1 MKADNEL
8 AISVQILFK
17 SVKKWKYQF
26 KQSKLRK
33 QKQSEKKRNSFR
45 RVYLL
50 RHGIKSE
57 NKLVKLT
64 IFNVFAYEILP
75 GDAVWSW

>member
-1 MKADNEL
+1 M
-8 AISVQILFK
+8 
-17 SVKKWKYQF
+17 F

-57 NKLVKLT
+57 NKHVKIT

-75 GDAVWSW
+75 GDAV

>member
-1 MKADNEL
+1 MSLQLVYRYYSSLSKNENM
-8 AISVQILFK
+8 
-17 SVKKWKYQF
+17 F

-57 NKLVKLT
+57 NKHVKIT
-64 IFNVFAYEILP
+64 VFNVFAHEILP
-75 GDAVWSW
+75 GDAVWGW

>member
-1 MKADNEL
+1 MKNM
-8 AISVQILFK
+8 
-17 SVKKWKYQF
+17 F

-33 QKQSEKKRNSFR
+33 QKQNEKKRNSFR

-57 NKLVKLT
+57 NKRVKLT
-64 IFNVFAYEILP
+64 ILNVFTHEILP

>member
-1 MKADNEL
+1 M
-8 AISVQILFK
+8 
-17 SVKKWKYQF
+17 F

-33 QKQSEKKRNSFR
+33 QKQNEKKRNSFR

-57 NKLVKLT
+57 NKRVKLT
-64 IFNVFAYEILP
+64 ILNVFTHEILP
-75 GDAVWSW
+75 GDAV

>member
-1 MKADNEL
+1 M
-8 AISVQILFK
+8 
-17 SVKKWKYQF
+17 F

-33 QKQSEKKRNSFR
+33 QKQSEIKRNSFR

-57 NKLVKLT
+57 NKHVKIT
-64 IFNVFAYEILP
+64 IFNVFAHEILP
-75 GDAVWSW
+75 GDAV